1 MRDSLNTFNPVIS
14 RPCPEEQFHASFNLT
29 NIIVEKRALLITAT
43 LAKDIK
49 SSVVA
54 CSDSSSFL
62 LDNVNLGNLEFDL
75 LDDKLL
81 IVWAS
86 SSSDLAMYDQLRKD
100 SSDTSFDSVN
110 SVGQNLYYL
119 FNTTECQL
127 WVDGAMFYG
136 LTCPRNVYGFLEF
149 EEICFFDE
157 CHAFIATIKNSYSKR
172 FVECTPLVVLWLSE
186 IQLETGLMY
195 QMFGKKYAFLTS
207 DDLKNFI
214 TWIRELRNVYDTN
227 GIKCLESKYAEYC
240 VLLQT
245 NSSDPLPLP
254 LPLPLPNDI
263 PDIECENFIETSE
276 IDFPPQSSIECGE
289 FFLQFSEWND
299 IQFTNSAG
307 QTSLVRNW
315 TNIFADKFNDIIP
328 LCVLKFKNYWLK
340 KPDSRKVSSPFLRAR
355 ASCKFENCCSY
366 IFYIDEAL
374 DAVHDGV
381 MVKFYSEG
389 ALSPQH
395 NNGESAF
402 SRHLTC
408 DKRSIMGEILV
419 HNSVSKIYNRQFNN
433 TSNERICS
441 GNLTSLKTQDC
452 LRKVKSEMKSKN
464 WFSDLYMED
473 VLATQQFFRH
483 LLADSRFPGYVQY
496 FVQEPFILHMFYYKQ
511 LEILHL
517 VQGKDII
524 LNLDATGSLI
534 SKPPSCSKKIY

>member
-1 MRDSLNTFNPVIS
+1 
-14 RPCPEEQFHASFNLT
+14 
-29 NIIVEKRALLITAT
+29 
-43 LAKDIK
+43 
-49 SSVVA
+49 
-54 CSDSSSFL
+54 
-62 LDNVNLGNLEFDL
+62 
-75 LDDKLL
+75 
-81 IVWAS
+81 
-86 SSSDLAMYDQLRKD
+86 
-100 SSDTSFDSVN
+100 
-110 SVGQNLYYL
+110 
-119 FNTTECQL
+119 
-127 WVDGAMFYG
+127 MFYG
-136 LTCPRNVYGFLEF
+136 LACPRNVFGFLEF

-157 CHAFIATIKNSYSKR
+157 CHAFIATIENTHSKR

-186 IQLETGLMY
+186 VQLETGLMY

-245 NSSDPLPLP
+245 NSCVPLPLP
-254 LPLPLPNDI
+254 LPLPLPDDI
-263 PDIECENFIETSE
+263 PDIECQNFIGTSE
-276 IDFPPQSSIECGE
+276 IDFPIQSSSECGE
-289 FFLQFSEWND
+289 FFLKFSEWND

-307 QTSLVRNW
+307 QTLLVRNC

-328 LCVLKFKNYWLK
+328 MCILKFKNYWLK
-340 KPDSRKVSSPFLRAR
+340 NPDRRKVNSPFFRAR
-355 ASCKFENCCSY
+355 AFCKFENCCSY

-433 TSNERICS
+433 ASNESICS

-452 LRKVKSEMKSKN
+452 LRKVKSKN
-464 WFSDLYMED
+464 RFSDLYMED

-496 FVQEPFILHMFYYKQ
+496 FVQEPFFLHMFSYKQ

-534 SKPPSCSKKIY
+534 WKPPSCSKKIYY